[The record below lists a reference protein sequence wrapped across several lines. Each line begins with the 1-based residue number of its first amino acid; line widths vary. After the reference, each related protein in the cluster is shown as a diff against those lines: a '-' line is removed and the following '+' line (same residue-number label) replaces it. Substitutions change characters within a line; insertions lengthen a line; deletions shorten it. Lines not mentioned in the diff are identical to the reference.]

1 MTQSTSKLL
10 WDLNLFYEDLG
21 PDENGVNQWD
31 DVITISPSIYEIGEH
46 GDTMHHFTDMAFKTT
61 FAEARYISTVRPMD
75 QYGED
80 WFEFMDEFLQVAPPR
95 IASLLKA
102 LPDVNEYYLSLAS

>member
-1 MTQSTSKLL
+1 
-10 WDLNLFYEDLG
+10 
-21 PDENGVNQWD
+21 
-31 DVITISPSIYEIGEH
+31 
-46 GDTMHHFTDMAFKTT
+46 
-61 FAEARYISTVRPMD
+61 MD

-102 LPDVNEYYLSLAS
+102 LPDVNEYYLGLAS